1 MTMRFWGILIITL
14 GSVAIYED
22 LILKMI
28 RLFQR
33 IGLIDKQHLFS
44 AGNGFEYTYLESA
57 RIWALILLIV
67 FLLCFTASYYRKH
80 HEFFWNRIINP

>member
-1 MTMRFWGILIITL
+1 MGFWGILIITL
-14 GSVAIYED
+14 GSLAIYED

-33 IGLIDKQHLFS
+33 IGLIDKQYLFS

-67 FLLCFTASYYRKH
+67 FLLCFMVCYFKRRKNC
-80 HEFFWNRIINP
+80 FGMR

>member
-1 MTMRFWGILIITL
+1 MRFWGTLIITL

-22 LILKMI
+22 LILKTI

-44 AGNGFEYTYLESA
+44 AENGFEYTYLESA
-57 RIWALILLIV
+57 RVWALILLIV
-67 FLLCFTASYYRKH
+67 FLLCLTILYYKKR
-80 HEFFWNRIINP
+80 HEFFWNKIINP

>member
-1 MTMRFWGILIITL
+1 MRFWGILIITL

-28 RLFQR
+28 RLFQW
-33 IGLIDKQHLFS
+33 IGLIDKQYLFS

-57 RIWALILLIV
+57 RMWALILLTIQIA
-67 FLLCFTASYYRKH
+67 CFFAMGNNNHTL
-80 HEFFWNRIINP
+80 

>member
-1 MTMRFWGILIITL
+1 MRFWGMLITL
-14 GSVAIYED
+14 LGSIAIYED

-33 IGLIDKQHLFS
+33 FGLIDQRYLFS

-67 FLLCFTASYYRKH
+67 FLLCFTVLYYKKH